1 MTVRISILV
10 GGFEVLTDLALGV
23 ARPSPRTVQ
32 PSSVSFSAPV
42 GPAKSER
49 IIVEDLGVPRAADDH
64 SGRPPFWGRR

>member
-23 ARPSPRTVQ
+23 ARSSPRTVQ

-42 GPAKSER
+42 APAKSER
-49 IIVEDLGVPRAADDH
+49 IIVEDLGVPSAADDH
-64 SGRPPFWGRR
+64 SSGSSFWGRR